1 MNTSYK
7 PDYVYTGNFGKYWDT
22 KSWDEIE
29 YRDSMLLD
37 LFDKFN
43 EEMFNNELKRPH
55 FLIFSKFCFKRET
68 INTFGFFQF
77 WKKNKSDTLH
87 YGIYIS
93 IEEYL
98 ILGQEQVEDTLKHEM
113 IHAYLEQNNKGS
125 HDSHSDFIYMCGW
138 HHVSLF
144 GKSLDYHPDMKEVKV
159 ITKRYSLKFE

>member
-1 MNTSYK
+1 MRIKVPFIKRTL
-7 PDYVYTGNFGKYWDT
+7 VIVL
-22 KSWDEIE
+22 E
-29 YRDSMLLD
+29 DSMDTQLINIL
-37 LFDKFN
+37 
-43 EEMFNNELKRPH
+43 LKRPH

-144 GKSLDYHPDMKEVKV
+144 GKTLDYHPDMKEVKQ
-159 ITKRYSLKFE
+159 ITKRYSLRFE